1 MKTVFISYSR
11 DDLDIVENEIVS
23 EIERINGVKCWLDI
37 HDIEA
42 GAESFPN
49 VIKQGLEDCFIFL
62 IMLSKSSMQK
72 EWPHTEL
79 KDAENFPENGK
90 DDTQNENKIEE
101 IPKEV
106 LTYNKP
112 KGEENDDNKRKKSY
126 SDELSD
132 AGQPIGKKAMEKN
145 IQ

>member
-1 MKTVFISYSR
+1 M
-11 DDLDIVENEIVS
+11 DIN
-23 EIERINGVKCWLDI
+23 NK
-37 HDIEA
+37 
-42 GAESFPN
+42 
-49 VIKQGLEDCFIFL
+49 EDNLLTEPGKI
-62 IMLSKSSMQK
+62 
-72 EWPHTEL
+72 EL

-132 AGQPIGKKAMEKN
+132 AGQPIGKKAMETMLLN
-145 IQ
+145 LNSYWLELIGSISLVISCSIISLFL

>member
-23 EIERINGVKCWLDI
+23 EIERINGVTCWLDI

-79 KDAENFPENGK
+79 KDAEKLKAEDPSR
-90 DDTQNENKIEE
+90 KIAFWSLIKKT
-101 IPKEV
+101 IPIFMTIFACYLRNMTKIV
-106 LTYNKP
+106 SFSKLQMMT
-112 KGEENDDNKRKKSY
+112 
-126 SDELSD
+126 LHT
-132 AGQPIGKKAMEKN
+132 
-145 IQ
+145 

>member
-79 KDAENFPENGK
+79 KDAEKLKAEAPSRKIVLVNIDNTELTGK
-90 DDTQNENKIEE
+90 FEE
-101 IPKEV
+101 YKER
-106 LTYNKP
+106 
-112 KGEENDDNKRKKSY
+112 D
-126 SDELSD
+126 
-132 AGQPIGKKAMEKN
+132 I
-145 IQ
+145 IF